1 MYNEFITDGTGDD
14 MEYAWFLGLKKRDV
28 MRYML
33 RDKKVTTIPTD
44 PSVTTPSV
52 PLGRSN
58 SNKAKL
64 ETARRSSLAVYN
76 VGKPP
81 LAPTPMASNP
91 SRRVTLR
98 RRQQYLQQALR
109 WQ

>member
-1 MYNEFITDGTGDD
+1 MYNEFITDEMDD
-14 MEYAWFLGLKKRDV
+14 TMEDAWFLGLKKRDV

-44 PSVTTPSV
+44 PSITTPSV

-64 ETARRSSLAVYN
+64 ETA
-76 VGKPP
+76 
-81 LAPTPMASNP
+81 
-91 SRRVTLR
+91 
-98 RRQQYLQQALR
+98 
-109 WQ
+109 